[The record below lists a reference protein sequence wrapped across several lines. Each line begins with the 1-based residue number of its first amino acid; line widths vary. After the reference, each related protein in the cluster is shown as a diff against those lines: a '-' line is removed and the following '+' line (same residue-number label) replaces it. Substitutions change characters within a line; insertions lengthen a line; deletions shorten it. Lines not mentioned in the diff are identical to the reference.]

1 MPVDALPPGPRLPVA
16 VQTAAWIARPWDFMK
31 RSAARYGD
39 TFTMR
44 LADQGPMVMM
54 SHPDAVKEVFTAPT
68 DLMHAGAANG
78 ILLPVVGVESH
89 IARRVRA

>member
-1 MPVDALPPGPRLPVA
+1 
-16 VQTAAWIARPWDFMK
+16 MK

-54 SHPDAVKEVFTAPT
+54 SHPDAVREVFTAPT
-68 DLMHAGAANG
+68 DLMHAGEANR
-78 ILLPVVGVESH
+78 ILLPVE
-89 IARRVRA
+89 ARTRYCCSTATPTGNSADY